1 MANGSVPIWRDITH
15 HWIFEDPEQ
24 FRAWVHL
31 IILAAWRDHS
41 ETCRGKTTYRKRG
54 TVHCSLRWLA
64 DKWGWTIPKVSRF
77 LDKLQADNMVNVEKN
92 GSGTTITIINYDK
105 WQPQPNVTP
114 NVTQNVTQNVTGSAL
129 EIQGVPQSGVT
140 LNVTPNVTQNVNTII
155 KDKRKKES
163 VRKQVEESTAAI
175 LDGIKKRRDTVN
187 ERTESK

>member
-1 MANGSVPIWRDITH
+1 MANGWVPIWRDITH

-41 ETCRGKTTYRKRG
+41 ETYRGKTTYRKRG

-77 LDKLQADNMVNVEKN
+77 LDKLQADNMVTVEKN

-105 WQPQPNVTP
+105 WQPQPNVT
-114 NVTQNVTQNVTGSAL
+114 Q
-129 EIQGVPQSGVT
+129 
-140 LNVTPNVTQNVNTII
+140 NVTQNVNTII

-187 ERTESK
+187 ERTKSK